1 MTRSTNPSKH
11 YENRP
16 LPPGKLPAP
25 LLAELLSALPSTDP
39 QLVLGP
45 AVGEDAAIIDFA
57 AGSEN
62 LLVAKIDPITFAS
75 DEIGY
80 YAVNVCAN
88 DLAVTGATPRF
99 YMPAILL
106 PAGGADTD
114 RARLIFDQIGAA
126 CAKLGI
132 VVAGG
137 HSEVTHTVSRPVV
150 AGAMLGEVPRDRYV
164 STRGARPGDAILLAG
179 AIPAEGTSII
189 ARERRAVL
197 LQQGWPAEELD
208 RAAQFLFDPGI
219 SVLAPAH
226 AATRTGL
233 VTAMHDPTEGGVAS
247 GLVEMALAADAGL
260 DVDLDAL
267 PIADL
272 SRRLCAAFDLD
283 PLGVIASGALLAT
296 AAPQHV
302 GAVLAA
308 WRECGWPGAV
318 IGHITPHAGIYA
330 ARRDGKPAPF
340 PHFAADE
347 ITKLWA

>member
-1 MTRSTNPSKH
+1 
-11 YENRP
+11 
-16 LPPGKLPAP
+16 
-25 LLAELLSALPSTDP
+25 
-39 QLVLGP
+39 
-45 AVGEDAAIIDFA
+45 
-57 AGSEN
+57 
-62 LLVAKIDPITFAS
+62 
-75 DEIGY
+75 
-80 YAVNVCAN
+80 
-88 DLAVTGATPRF
+88 
-99 YMPAILL
+99 MPAILL

-137 HSEVTHTVSRPVV
+137 HSEITHTVSRPVV

-233 VTAMHDPTEGGVAS
+233 VTAMHDPPEGGVAS

-283 PLGVIASGALLAT
+283 PLGVIASGAAAT
-296 AAPQHV
+296 AGRSRVPSCCVAGMH
-302 GAVLAA
+302 
-308 WRECGWPGAV
+308 GWPGALSA
-318 IGHITPHAGIYA
+318 ISRRTPAFTQRCDWQDQRRSRTSPPPDHETWPSFPQASPCQKSAETRMDITIRPVTDITGCEHFQNWKEPWGRRSSTTCPPTSPSPSSRTA
-330 ARRDGKPAPF
+330 A
-340 PHFAADE
+340 
-347 ITKLWA
+347 